1 MFSSL
6 EQIQIDAE
14 KAASELAEILDQKQ
28 IKIVFA
34 ESCTAGLVSALLAQ
48 VPGISQWH
56 CGSAVVY
63 QIETK
68 ENWLKIDP
76 EILIDP
82 GPVSEIVAH
91 QMAEGVLT
99 KTPQADI
106 SASITGHLVPN
117 APDDQDGLVYIG
129 MSCRQKN
136 ETIFQTVVSPHWL
149 TNNSDLETALKSET
163 ELRLYRQKQATLILL
178 QSVVQLIRSHE

>member
-6 EQIQIDAE
+6 EQIQLDAE
-14 KAASELAEILDQKQ
+14 KAACELSKILDQKQ

-34 ESCTAGLVSALLAQ
+34 ESCTAGLVSAFLAQ

-68 ENWLKIDP
+68 ENWLEVDP
-76 EILIDP
+76 GILIDP
-82 GPVSEIVAH
+82 GPVSEIVAIK
-91 QMAEGVLT
+91 MAEGVLI

-106 SASITGHLVPN
+106 SASITGHLGPN
-117 APDDQDGLVYIG
+117 APEDQDGLVYIG
-129 MSCRQKN
+129 ISCRQKN

-149 TNNSDLETALKSET
+149 AKISDLETPLKSES

-178 QSVVQLIRSHE
+178 QSVAQLIRS